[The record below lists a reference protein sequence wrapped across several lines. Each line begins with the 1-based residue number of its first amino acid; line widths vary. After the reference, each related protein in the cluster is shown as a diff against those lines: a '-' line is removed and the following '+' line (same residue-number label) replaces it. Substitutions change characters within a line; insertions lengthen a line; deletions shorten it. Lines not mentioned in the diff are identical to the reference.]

1 MYVCPYVCI
10 GVYFVADAFLIFLL
24 FFFFF
29 LAARYNAKDLDLNRN
44 FPDFFKEN
52 TAEIQPETRAV
63 MNWIRDTH
71 FVLSA
76 NLHGSGVVVTYP
88 FDSYTGGVQIGHN
101 GLEEGESWDGGGG
114 GDRAWRLQEYNEKKN
129 LR

>member
-10 GVYFVADAFLIFLL
+10 GVYFVANAFLIFLL

-29 LAARYNAKDLDLNRN
+29 FAARFNANNFDLNRN

-63 MNWIRDTH
+63 MNWIRNTH
-71 FVLSA
+71 FVLSD
-76 NLHGSGVVVTYP
+76 NLHGGVLVATYP
-88 FDSYTGGVQIGHN
+88 FDSYKGGV
-101 GLEEGESWDGGGG
+101 
-114 GDRAWRLQEYNEKKN
+114 
-129 LR
+129 